1 MANVLSTTGKLYL
14 LKGASTQIDWAN
26 DTIKL
31 ALTTSSYTPSA
42 AHDFFNDV
50 TNEISGTGY
59 TAGGAALASKTM
71 TNVSTTAVL
80 DAADVSWTTAT
91 ITNARYGV
99 LYKDTGT
106 AATSP
111 IIGVYDFGADQSV
124 SSGTFTVV
132 FSANGCYRIS

>member
-14 LKGASTQIDWAN
+14 LAGESNAINWTS

-31 ALTTSSYTPSA
+31 ALTTSSYTPA
-42 AHDFFNDV
+42 ATHDFFDDV
-50 TNEISGTGY
+50 TNEIAGSGY
-59 TAGGAALASKTM
+59 TAGGVTLGSKTRA
-71 TNVSTTAVL
+71 NVSTTAVL
-80 DAADVSWTTAT
+80 DAADASWTTAT

-99 LYKDTGT
+99 LYKSTGT
-106 AATSP
+106 DSTSP
-111 IIGVYDFGADQSV
+111 ILGIYDFTSDQSV

>member
-1 MANVLSTTGKLYL
+1 MANVLTTTGKLYIL
-14 LKGASTQIDWAN
+14 AGESNAIDWLS

-59 TAGGAALASKTM
+59 TAGGVTLGTKTR

-80 DAADVSWTTAT
+80 DAADAQWTTAT

-99 LYKDTGT
+99 LYKSTGT
-106 AATSP
+106 ASTSP
-111 IIGVYDFGADQSV
+111 ILGIYDFGSDQSV
-124 SSGTFTVV
+124 SGGTFTVQ